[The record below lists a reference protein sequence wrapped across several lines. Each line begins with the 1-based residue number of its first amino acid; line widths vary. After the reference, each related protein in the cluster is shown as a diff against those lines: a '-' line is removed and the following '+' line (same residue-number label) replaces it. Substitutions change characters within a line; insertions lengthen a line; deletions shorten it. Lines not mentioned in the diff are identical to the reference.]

1 MKNKIIRRICTAVC
15 AAALFMT
22 ALPIGSDTVF
32 ASQSVSDIQS
42 EIESIRKQNE
52 DRKKLIDD
60 LGGNIGDNEEA
71 IKLVSEQIDGVN
83 SELAKYLEL
92 IRAKQTEIDNKFLEI
107 DAIEK
112 LVLEKETEID
122 GKKAEI
128 EQLNAENKENL
139 AKFAQLAR
147 ILYMNDVSDKM
158 PILSGSSDWY
168 DYFVYSD
175 VVKNISQQ
183 NYDFMNKL
191 ITSIKKQET
200 LIGELNVDIDALEQ
214 SRARLEAEKEEFTR
228 QADAL
233 TAEMQELEKAAKEKH
248 DYLLGLTAENEE
260 LRSKIAELKTGITEG
275 NAALDKLNSELEEL
289 LRKEQETQSPGQP
302 VYSGKLRWP
311 LDDHFRYISDDYGPD
326 PALNRFHHAIDIGNS
341 GIKNAN
347 IYAAQSGIVRT
358 VVNYCPHN
366 YGYWGKNCGC
376 GGGLGRYIIINHGG
390 GIATLYAHCG
400 SINVYEGQYVNQGDV
415 IGHVGST
422 GYSTGFHLHFEVREN
437 GTRVNPHNYL

>member
-1 MKNKIIRRICTAVC
+1 MKNEIIRRICTAVC
-15 AAALFMT
+15 AAAFILT
-22 ALPIGSDTVF
+22 AASVSSDTAF
-32 ASQSVSDIQS
+32 ASPSASDIQD
-42 EIESIRKQNE
+42 EIERIRNQNE
-52 DRKKLIDD
+52 ERKNLIEA
-60 LGGNIGDNEEA
+60 LGSDIGNNDAA

-83 SELAKYLEL
+83 TELEKYLEL
-92 IRAKQTEIDNKFLEI
+92 IGAKQTEIDNKFLEI
-107 DAIEK
+107 DAIENSI
-112 LVLEKETEID
+112 LEKETEID
-122 GKKAEI
+122 GKQADI
-128 EQLNAENKENL
+128 ERLNAENKENL

-158 PILSGSSDWY
+158 PIFSGSSDWY

-175 VVKNISQQ
+175 VVKNIGQQ
-183 NYDFMNKL
+183 NYEFMSRL
-191 ITSIKKQET
+191 AASIKKQET
-200 LIGELNVDIDALEQ
+200 LIGELNGDIEELQ
-214 SRARLEAEKEEFTR
+214 LSRGRLETEKEEFTR

-233 TAEMQELEKAAKEKH
+233 TAEMQELEKEAKEKH
-248 DYLLGLTAENEE
+248 DYLLDLTAENEE
-260 LRSKIAELKTGITEG
+260 LRSKIAELKTSITEG
-275 NAALDKLNSELEEL
+275 NAALDKLNNELEEL
-289 LRKEQETQSPGQP
+289 LRKEQENPEQP
-302 VYSGKLRWP
+302 VYGGKLRWP

-347 IYAAQSGIVRT
+347 IYAAQSGTIRT

-376 GGGLGRYIIINHGG
+376 GGGLGRYIIIDHGG
-390 GIATLYAHCG
+390 GLATLYAHCG
-400 SINVYEGQYVNQGDV
+400 SINVYAGQHVEQGDV